1 MEPFKQSKTVVVL
14 LMVST
19 LLLII
24 ALISFFTFLF
34 SDGKPI
40 WFLTFLITFGIALI
54 LHGIQVRLDKEEKYT
69 REFMVYI
76 EDRINKT
83 KSLEDLLSV
92 EKEFNRLAI
101 KDGMYCLS
109 FPHSLK
115 TIQTKILSQIE
126 ILEKIN
132 SNK

>member
-1 MEPFKQSKTVVVL
+1 MEPFKQSKPVTILEITSALCGVIWLILFFALFYSPTSVIIGA
-14 LMVST
+14 MFIF
-19 LLLII
+19 LLLF
-24 ALISFFTFLF
+24 LISYGVFNF
-34 SDGKPI
+34 
-40 WFLTFLITFGIALI
+40 
-54 LHGIQVRLDKEEKYT
+54 LDKTPSYT

-76 EDRINKT
+76 EDRLNKT
-83 KSLEDLLSV
+83 KSLEDLKLV

-109 FPHSLK
+109 FPHSLR
-115 TIQTKILSQIE
+115 TIQAKILSQIE